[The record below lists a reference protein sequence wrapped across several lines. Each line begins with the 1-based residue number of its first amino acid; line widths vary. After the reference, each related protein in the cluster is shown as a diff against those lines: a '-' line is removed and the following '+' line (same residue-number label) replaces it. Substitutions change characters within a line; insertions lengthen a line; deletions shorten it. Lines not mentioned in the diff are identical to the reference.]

1 MNSRVEMLNGK
12 AAAALQA
19 QERNF
24 SEQIRVYE
32 DWNKKLRDVVAKE
45 REQRAAAEADVE
57 QLAGALQT
65 AAQEVAERNSDP
77 STGGSAALA
86 ELESRCKQLQ
96 LELSRE
102 QDARRR
108 AETEAKRT
116 AEDNQRLREK
126 LQVLDETVAALEADA
141 VSLKQTAATIARAS
155 AMQS

>member
-1 MNSRVEMLNGK
+1 MLDGK

-24 SEQIRVYE
+24 AEQIRLYE

-45 REQRAAAEADVE
+45 REQRAAAEANVE
-57 QLAGALQT
+57 RLAGALQT
-65 AAQEVAERNSDP
+65 AAREVAERNSEP
-77 STGGSAALA
+77 SADAGA
-86 ELESRCKQLQ
+86 ELETRCKQLQ

-116 AEDNQRLREK
+116 AEDNQQLREK
-126 LQVLDETVAALEADA
+126 LQALDETVAALEADA
-141 VSLKQTAATIARAS
+141 VSLKQTAAAIARAS
-155 AMQS
+155 ATQVHAA

>member
-1 MNSRVEMLNGK
+1 MNSRVEMLDGK

-24 SEQIRVYE
+24 AEQIRVYE
-32 DWNKKLRDVVAKE
+32 DWNKQLRDIVAKE

-57 QLAGALQT
+57 RLAGALQT

-77 STGGSAALA
+77 SVGGSAELA

-141 VSLKQTAATIARAS
+141 VSLKQTAATIARGS
-155 AMQS
+155 AMHS